1 MLLSAENLKVSFFMY
16 LTVEL
21 SHSLINIVPTL

>member
-1 MLLSAENLKVSFFMY
+1 MLLSAENLEVCFLMY

-21 SHSLINIVPTL
+21 SYNLINIVPTL